1 MDLSEVAERIS
12 RKFSSMN
19 VEIDPAL
26 AEKKLRTL
34 VEEFGVN
41 IPEAEKT
48 VTENLAKEHN
58 LSLSPSS
65 SPRTTTE
72 REIGGLVTGEWVTIE
87 GLVVSLTV
95 PPTDAI
101 AQSGVIADA
110 SGAIQFTMWS
120 RAGHEPLVA
129 GQWYRF
135 ESAVVDEYRGVPKV
149 NLHQGTTITPIEGK
163 KSFTPKYT
171 GVADLKPGI
180 ASVRVKMLQ
189 EWENRHE
196 RILQTGL
203 VGDGS
208 GRIKFTIWKEEGK
221 KPLAPDTVYAI
232 HYATVEEYQGRL
244 SITLNTA
251 DYSVAEGGIEVVSG
265 PSTPMKKETV
275 TGKVVTLTT
284 ATSPS
289 IAQTGIIAY
298 PEGAMTFVAWERSGA
313 PAMEYGKWYRL
324 ENASID
330 QFRGAPRVN
339 IGEGTSVIEIES
351 DTPIVP
357 AVIPVCDL
365 APGVASVRVKM
376 VQEWEARHE
385 RILQTGLVGDESG
398 TVKFT
403 IWKEEGVEPLSPNMV
418 YTIYYTTVDEYQG
431 RLSITLNGAMVL
443 AEEGATLEVGTGGMT
458 LTGAIVNIGPGSGLI
473 KRCPVEGCNRVLS
486 KRNYC
491 PVHEVQNDFRYDL
504 RIKAVLDD
512 GVKAH
517 NILMQKEVVE
527 AVAGLTLEDAVKTVQ
542 ESPLGMDDIFYRL
555 RDALMGRYY
564 ACRGGD
570 LGDTLLVKEC
580 TPLGFDGEQHAA
592 LLNRLGGE
600 INAS

>member
-58 LSLSPSS
+58 VATVPSQS
-65 SPRTTTE
+65 SDL
-72 REIGGLVTGEWVTIE
+72 REIGTLLPGEWATIE
-87 GLVVSLTV
+87 GKVVGLSRPV
-95 PPTDAI
+95 SESI
-101 AQSGVIADA
+101 SQSGIIADT
-110 SGAIQFTMWS
+110 SGAIQFIAWARS
-120 RAGHEPLVA
+120 NLPPLTE
-129 GQWYRF
+129 GRTYRV
-135 ESAVVDEYRGVPKV
+135 ESVVVDEYRGVPKIKF
-149 NLHQGTTITPIEGK
+149 HAGTTITEIEK
-163 KSFTPKYT
+163 DIPCLPQATK
-171 GVADLKPGI
+171 VADLRPGI
-180 ASVRVKMLQ
+180 
-189 EWENRHE
+189 
-196 RILQTGL
+196 
-203 VGDGS
+203 
-208 GRIKFTIWKEEGK
+208 
-221 KPLAPDTVYAI
+221 
-232 HYATVEEYQGRL
+232 
-244 SITLNTA
+244 
-251 DYSVAEGGIEVVSG
+251 
-265 PSTPMKKETV
+265 
-275 TGKVVTLTT
+275 
-284 ATSPS
+284 
-289 IAQTGIIAY
+289 
-298 PEGAMTFVAWERSGA
+298 
-313 PAMEYGKWYRL
+313 
-324 ENASID
+324 
-330 QFRGAPRVN
+330 
-339 IGEGTSVIEIES
+339 
-351 DTPIVP
+351 
-357 AVIPVCDL
+357 
-365 APGVASVRVKM
+365 ASVRVKM

-385 RILQTGLVGDESG
+385 RILQTGIVGDESG
-398 TVKFT
+398 TLKFT
-403 IWKEEGVEPLSPNMV
+403 IWKEEGAERLEPETV
-418 YTIYYTTVDEYQG
+418 YNIFYASVDEYQG
-431 RLSITLNGAMVL
+431 RLSITLNGAKCFP
-443 AEEGATLEVGTGGMT
+443 EEDGELSVGTGGTT

-527 AVAGLTLEDAVKTVQ
+527 AVAGLTLDEAVKTVQ

-580 TPLGFDGEQHAA
+580 TPLGFDGERHAA